1 MGVIIGLFL
10 FISGHFVLSFIASI
24 VFPVAADLI
33 ARAGKY
39 KSKALLLVSYVV
51 FSYGLTGPIL
61 PLWFMK
67 DAYVA
72 SLQARGKDAAYI
84 DGVFVNIN
92 VLHLDDRDSGVRGSR
107 RLVRPAH
114 DEEALHQGRYRL
126 MNPARRTLDPRAKLY
141 LLLVANLMLFFH
153 VGLATQIVMVVLF
166 LLPLLAAAR
175 WRTALNFGVT
185 YAVLTA
191 LGMLDPDA
199 LGLPWL
205 HVVSALAVGVT
216 MMLPCFITGAY
227 TFTTTSASAFICA
240 MRRMRVPEAVVIP
253 CVVVIR
259 FFPTIAEDYRQI
271 RNAMALRGIA
281 SGGWGLVRHP
291 AQSLEYILIPLLM
304 NATNVAQDL
313 SVAAL
318 TKGLGREGEH
328 TSRTLIRMTVVDWL
342 VMIVVTLPLALDIAG
357 VI

>member
-1 MGVIIGLFL
+1 
-10 FISGHFVLSFIASI
+10 
-24 VFPVAADLI
+24 
-33 ARAGKY
+33 
-39 KSKALLLVSYVV
+39 
-51 FSYGLTGPIL
+51 
-61 PLWFMK
+61 
-67 DAYVA
+67 
-72 SLQARGKDAAYI
+72 
-84 DGVFVNIN
+84 
-92 VLHLDDRDSGVRGSR
+92 
-107 RLVRPAH
+107 
-114 DEEALHQGRYRL
+114 

-240 MRRMRVPEAVVIP
+240 MRRMR
-253 CVVVIR
+253 
-259 FFPTIAEDYRQI
+259 
-271 RNAMALRGIA
+271 GIA

>member
-1 MGVIIGLFL
+1 
-10 FISGHFVLSFIASI
+10 
-24 VFPVAADLI
+24 
-33 ARAGKY
+33 
-39 KSKALLLVSYVV
+39 
-51 FSYGLTGPIL
+51 
-61 PLWFMK
+61 
-67 DAYVA
+67 
-72 SLQARGKDAAYI
+72 
-84 DGVFVNIN
+84 
-92 VLHLDDRDSGVRGSR
+92 
-107 RLVRPAH
+107 
-114 DEEALHQGRYRL
+114 

-205 HVVSALAVGVT
+205 HVVSALAVG
-216 MMLPCFITGAY
+216 GAY